1 MRPTCQRCNT
11 RTVTKAGTKSNGEVR
26 WRHICG
32 PCEGELRRIRS
43 NKATQDAIDLVKLDH
58 EAQISLMN
66 DAVEKLGVQLKNL
79 SAWAGEARPRIGLLE
94 SALEHNQAM
103 RSLDKGRIESL
114 ESKLEEARADAEALL
129 LERERIE
136 AEKVTVSTCLAL
148 VKNEV
153 HDLKR
158 TTEIV
163 ESRFA
168 NLQQISA
175 HVRKE
180 RDALTKTANAQLEA
194 YRDLSHKYDA
204 ALLKITES
212 EAQGINLSCMY
223 KAEIGNL
230 KADIVDLGFSRDGY
244 RDARDVYRDRLN
256 QALIETEALVVA
268 RSHQAETIKQMT
280 MQNTK
285 LTVKVE
291 RLEQDV
297 VELEG
302 VADGLRDA
310 LVMAETAKQEA
321 LEEADQCHQREINV
335 YIEDQKIAHDDA
347 SEATRQWMLARRK
360 MRVGFFLHGFTFLS
374 LVSTLYFLAL

>member
-1 MRPTCQRCNT
+1 
-11 RTVTKAGTKSNGEVR
+11 
-26 WRHICG
+26 
-32 PCEGELRRIRS
+32 
-43 NKATQDAIDLVKLDH
+43 
-58 EAQISLMN
+58 MN

-79 SAWAGEARPRIGLLE
+79 SAWAGEARPRIALLE

-103 RSLDKGRIESL
+103 WSLDKGRIESL
-114 ESKLEEARADAEALL
+114 EDMLGETEAEAEALL
-129 LERERIE
+129 IEKERIE

-163 ESRFA
+163 ESRFS
-168 NLQQISA
+168 NLQHLNA

-180 RDALTKTANAQLEA
+180 RDNLTKTAGAQLEA
-194 YRDLSHKYDA
+194 YRDLSHKYDT

-230 KADIVDLGFSRDGY
+230 KADIVDLGFARDGY

-268 RSHQAETIKQMT
+268 RSHQVETIKQMT

-285 LTVKVE
+285 LASEVHSLKE
-291 RLEQDV
+291 DWLEM
-297 VELEG
+297 EG
-302 VADGLRDA
+302 VAESLRDA
-310 LVMAETAKQEA
+310 LVLAQTAKLEA
-321 LEEADQCHQREINV
+321 LEEADQHHQKEIDL
-335 YIEDQKIAHDDA
+335 YIKDQKIAHDDA

>member
-11 RTVTKAGTKSNGEVR
+11 RTVTKAGTRANGEVR
-26 WRHICG
+26 WRGVCG
-32 PCEGELRRIRS
+32 PCEGALRKIRS

-58 EAQISLMN
+58 DAQISLMN
-66 DAVEKLGVQLKNL
+66 DAVEKLGVQLRNL
-79 SAWAGEARPRIGLLE
+79 SAWAGEARPHIALLE
-94 SALEHNQAM
+94 SDLEHTKAM
-103 RSLDKGRIESL
+103 WSLDKGRIESL
-114 ESKLEEARADAEALL
+114 EGKLEEARADAESLL

-136 AEKVTVSTCLAL
+136 AEKVTVSACLAL
-148 VKNEV
+148 VEGEV

-180 RDALTKTANAQLEA
+180 RDAMTKTADAQLEA

-204 ALLKITES
+204 ALLRIAEA
-212 EAQGINLSCMY
+212 EAQGTNLSCMY

-230 KADIVDLGFSRDGY
+230 KAEIVELGFSRDGY

-256 QALIETEALVVA
+256 QALIKEEALVVA
-268 RSHQAETIKQMT
+268 RNRQDETVKQMT
-280 MQNTK
+280 NQHIK
-285 LTVKVE
+285 LKVKVDT
-291 RLEQDV
+291 LQHDA
-297 VELEG
+297 VEMEG
-302 VADGLRDA
+302 VAESLRDA
-310 LVMAETAKQEA
+310 LVLAETAKLEA
-321 LEEADQCHQREINV
+321 LEEADQCHQREIDL

-360 MRVGFFLHGFTFLS
+360 MRVGFFLHGLTLMS
-374 LVSTLYFLAL
+374 LISTLYFLAL

>member
-1 MRPTCQRCNT
+1 VRPTCQRCNT

-194 YRDLSHKYDA
+194 YRDLSHKYDT

-212 EAQGINLSCMY
+212 EAQGINLSLY
-223 KAEIGNL
+223 KAEIGKL
-230 KADIVDLGFSRDGY
+230 KSDIVDLGFSCDGY
-244 RDARDVYRDRLN
+244 RNSLN
-256 QALIETEALVVA
+256 QAMIETEALVVA
-268 RSHQAETIKQMT
+268 RGHQVETIKQMT
-280 MQNTK
+280 IQNTK
-285 LTVKVE
+285 LASEVHSLKE
-291 RLEQDV
+291 DWLEM
-297 VELEG
+297 EG
-302 VADGLRDA
+302 VAESLRDA
-310 LVMAETAKQEA
+310 LVLAETAKQEA

-360 MRVGFFLHGFTFLS
+360 MRVGFFLHGLTFLS